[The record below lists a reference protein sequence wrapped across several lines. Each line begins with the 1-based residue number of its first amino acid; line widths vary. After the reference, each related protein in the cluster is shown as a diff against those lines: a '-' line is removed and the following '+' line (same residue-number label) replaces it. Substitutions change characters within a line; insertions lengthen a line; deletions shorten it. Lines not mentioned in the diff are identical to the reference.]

1 MFERSIESLIK
12 GFRSHRGKDE
22 AKYLASVLAEIRH
35 EVRGGDMEIKA
46 EGILK
51 LVYVSAIHL
60 QGASQGDPRQLSQA
74 ANAWSRFVPG
84 GIPRCR
90 SDGFV

>member
-51 LVYVSAIHL
+51 LVYVSRTTGMAPAPHNL
-60 QGASQGDPRQLSQA
+60 TPYMSLPA
-74 ANAWSRFVPG
+74 ANAWARLVQGRISRG
-84 GIPRCR
+84 
-90 SDGFV
+90 